1 MLCHSALIM
10 TRSPFSNAVTF
21 EKHNPTLFSY
31 HRWKRIQ
38 RNNRANTAHLQNIT
52 SSLPKKWQ
60 WPKNRRPTVAICPSD
75 CDDGKSIFGH
85 HISPWY
91 TGRQFSAIIEDNGGS
106 KMTQCFFFIF
116 FFIFF
121 KTKNKKRE
129 EEKGKKRLE
138 CFTSYWAPSPQWPL
152 VGGKLSLEIR
162 GHFLCLFTCAQHTVI
177 SLNHTHTQAQADLA
191 VPSEHL
197 RQRGLRQ
204 FGLHCDNKSETC
216 VWKYVLASPTAVTQ
230 MTWWPWD

>member
-1 MLCHSALIM
+1 MVTKKIKKNHKFTTHQAPENKEKPFNFDTVLNLDLKSERCHLLCHSALIM

-85 HISPWY
+85 HISPLY
-91 TGRQFSAIIEDNGGS
+91 TGRQFFRYYWGQWWKQDDTGVFSYI
-106 KMTQCFFFIF
+106 FFIF
-116 FFIFF
+116 L
-121 KTKNKKRE
+121 KTKNKKKRKRGG
-129 EEKGKKRLE
+129 EEKGG
-138 CFTSYWAPSPQWPL
+138 
-152 VGGKLSLEIR
+152 GGKDWSVLPPTEL
-162 GHFLCLFTCAQHTVI
+162 
-177 SLNHTHTQAQADLA
+177 
-191 VPSEHL
+191 HL
-197 RQRGLRQ
+197 PNGLLL
-204 FGLHCDNKSETC
+204 GANWA
-216 VWKYVLASPTAVTQ
+216 WK
-230 MTWWPWD
+230 